1 MKRSEVAKD
10 IIRDFL
16 VIFASII
23 IIITVLRQIFMPELA
38 FDLISIYT
46 IMGFSLLG
54 ALTGLMLYAP
64 NEVSEQA
71 MRVRILIHFLL
82 LEILLITL
90 ASLIGVVASV
100 SAALLF
106 ALQIAVVYA
115 IVRLLSYEKDKKEA
129 EQINE
134 RLKVVKQDIRE

>member
-38 FDLISIYT
+38 FDLTSIYT

-64 NEVSEQA
+64 DEVSEQA
-71 MRVRILIHFLL
+71 MRVRIVIHFLL
-82 LEILLITL
+82 LELLLITL
-90 ASLIGVVASV
+90 ASLIGAVASV

>member
-1 MKRSEVAKD
+1 
-10 IIRDFL
+10 
-16 VIFASII
+16 
-23 IIITVLRQIFMPELA
+23 MPELA
-38 FDLISIYT
+38 FDLTSIYT

-64 NEVSEQA
+64 DEVSEQA
-71 MRVRILIHFLL
+71 MRVRIVIHFLL
-82 LEILLITL
+82 LELLLITL

-100 SAALLF
+100 SAALLLV
-106 ALQIAVVYA
+106 LQIAVVYA

-134 RLKVVKQDIRE
+134 RLKAVKQDIRE

>member
-1 MKRSEVAKD
+1 MKLSEFVKD

-16 VIFASII
+16 IIFASII
-23 IIITVLRQIFMPELA
+23 IIITVLRQIYAPELA

-54 ALTGLMLYAP
+54 ALTGIILYVP
-64 NEVSEQA
+64 HGISERA
-71 MRVRILIHFLL
+71 MRARIVVHFLT
-82 LEILLITL
+82 LEILLISL
-90 ASLIGVVASV
+90 ASLIGVVTGMSG
-100 SAALLF
+100 ALLL

-115 IVRLLSYEKDKKEA
+115 VVRVLSYGKDKKEA

-134 RLKVVKQDIRE
+134 RLKAVKQEIHE

>member
-1 MKRSEVAKD
+1 MKRSEVVKD

-54 ALTGLMLYAP
+54 ALTGMMLYAP

-71 MRVRILIHFLL
+71 MRVRIVIHFLL
-82 LEILLITL
+82 LEILLIAL
-90 ASLIGVVASV
+90 ASLIGVIASV

-134 RLKVVKQDIRE
+134 RLKAVKQEIRG

>member
-23 IIITVLRQIFMPELA
+23 IIITVLRQIYMPELA
-38 FDLISIYT
+38 FDLMSIYT

-64 NEVSEQA
+64 DGVSEQA
-71 MRVRILIHFLL
+71 MRVRIGIHFLL
-82 LEILLITL
+82 LELLLIAL

-100 SAALLF
+100 SAALLL
-106 ALQIAVVYA
+106 ALQIAIVYA

-134 RLKVVKQDIRE
+134 RLKAVKQETCE

>member
-54 ALTGLMLYAP
+54 ALTGMMLYAP
-64 NEVSEQA
+64 NGVSEQA
-71 MRVRILIHFLL
+71 MRVRIVIHFLL
-82 LEILLITL
+82 LEILLIAL

-100 SAALLF
+100 SAALLL

-134 RLKVVKQDIRE
+134 RLKAVKQDIRG

>member
-54 ALTGLMLYAP
+54 ALTGMMLYAP
-64 NEVSEQA
+64 DEVSEQA
-71 MRVRILIHFLL
+71 MRVRIVIHFLL
-82 LEILLITL
+82 LELLLISL

-100 SAALLF
+100 SAALLL

-134 RLKVVKQDIRE
+134 RLKAVKQDIRE

>member
-1 MKRSEVAKD
+1 MKLSEIAKD

-23 IIITVLRQIFMPELA
+23 IIITVLRQIYIPELA

-54 ALTGLMLYAP
+54 ALTGILWYTP
-64 NEVSEQA
+64 HEISERA
-71 MRVRILIHFLL
+71 MRVRIVIHFLL
-82 LEILLITL
+82 LEILLIGL
-90 ASLIGVVASV
+90 ASLIGVVNDV
-100 SAALLF
+100 SGALLL

-115 IVRLLSYEKDKKEA
+115 IVRVLSYEKDKKEA
-129 EQINE
+129 DQINE
-134 RLKVVKQDIRE
+134 RLKAVKQENHE

>member
-23 IIITVLRQIFMPELA
+23 IIITVLRQIFIPELA

-64 NEVSEQA
+64 EEVSERA
-71 MRVRILIHFLL
+71 MRVRIVIHFLL
-82 LEILLITL
+82 LELLLITL
-90 ASLIGVVASV
+90 ASLIGAVASV

-129 EQINE
+129 GQINE
-134 RLKVVKQDIRE
+134 RLKAVKQEVRE

>member
-23 IIITVLRQIFMPELA
+23 ILITVLRQIYMPELA
-38 FDLISIYT
+38 FDLMSIYT
-46 IMGFSLLG
+46 VMGFSLLG
-54 ALTGLMLYAP
+54 ALTGLILYTP
-64 NEVSEQA
+64 HEVSEQA
-71 MRVRILIHFLL
+71 MRVRIVLHFVL
-82 LEILLITL
+82 LETLLIAL

-100 SAALLF
+100 SAALLL

-129 EQINE
+129 ARINE
-134 RLKVVKQDIRE
+134 RLKAVKQETCE

>member
-23 IIITVLRQIFMPELA
+23 IIIAVLRQIFIPELA

-54 ALTGLMLYAP
+54 ALTGLMLYVP
-64 NEVSEQA
+64 DGVSERA
-71 MRVRILIHFLL
+71 MRVRIVIHFLL
-82 LEILLITL
+82 LELLLITL
-90 ASLIGVVASV
+90 ASLIGAVASV

-134 RLKVVKQDIRE
+134 RLRAVKQEVRE

>member
-23 IIITVLRQIFMPELA
+23 IIITVLRQIFIPELA

-64 NEVSEQA
+64 EEVSERA
-71 MRVRILIHFLL
+71 MRVRIVIHFLL
-82 LEILLITL
+82 LELLLITL
-90 ASLIGVVASV
+90 ASLIGAVASV

-134 RLKVVKQDIRE
+134 RLRAVKQEVRE

>member
-1 MKRSEVAKD
+1 MKLSEFIKD

-16 VIFASII
+16 IIFASIM
-23 IIITVLRQIFMPELA
+23 IIITVLRQIYIPELA

-54 ALTGLMLYAP
+54 ALTGIIWYTP
-64 NEVSEQA
+64 HEISERA
-71 MRVRILIHFLL
+71 MRVRIVVHFLT
-82 LEILLITL
+82 LEILLIAL
-90 ASLIGVVASV
+90 ASLIGVVTGV
-100 SAALLF
+100 PGALLL

-115 IVRLLSYEKDKKEA
+115 VVRVLSYGKDKKEA

-134 RLKVVKQDIRE
+134 RLKAVKQEIHD

>member
-64 NEVSEQA
+64 DGVSEQA
-71 MRVRILIHFLL
+71 MRVRIVIHFLL
-82 LEILLITL
+82 LELLLITL
-90 ASLIGVVASV
+90 ASLIGAVASV

-134 RLKVVKQDIRE
+134 RLKVVKQDTRE

>member
-1 MKRSEVAKD
+1 MKLSEIAKD

-23 IIITVLRQIFMPELA
+23 IIITVLRQIYIPELA

-54 ALTGLMLYAP
+54 ALTGILWYTP
-64 NEVSEQA
+64 HEISERA
-71 MRVRILIHFLL
+71 MRVRIVVHFLL
-82 LEILLITL
+82 LEILLIGL
-90 ASLIGVVASV
+90 ASLIGVVNDV
-100 SAALLF
+100 SGALLL

-115 IVRLLSYEKDKKEA
+115 IVRVLSYEKDKKEA
-129 EQINE
+129 DQINE
-134 RLKVVKQDIRE
+134 RLKAVKQENHE

>member
-64 NEVSEQA
+64 DGMSERA
-71 MRVRILIHFLL
+71 MRVRIVIHFLL
-82 LEILLITL
+82 LELLLITL
-90 ASLIGVVASV
+90 ASLIGAVASV

-129 EQINE
+129 ELINE
-134 RLKVVKQDIRE
+134 RLKAVKQDIRE

>member
-38 FDLISIYT
+38 FDLTSIYT

-64 NEVSEQA
+64 DGVSEQA
-71 MRVRILIHFLL
+71 MRVRIVIHFLL
-82 LEILLITL
+82 LELLLITL
-90 ASLIGVVASV
+90 ASLIGAVASV

>member
-1 MKRSEVAKD
+1 MKRSEVVKD

-54 ALTGLMLYAP
+54 ALTGMMLYAP

-71 MRVRILIHFLL
+71 MRVRIVIHFLL
-82 LEILLITL
+82 LEILLIAL
-90 ASLIGVVASV
+90 ASLIGVIASL

-134 RLKVVKQDIRE
+134 RLKAVKQDIRG

>member
-1 MKRSEVAKD
+1 MKRSEVVKD

-54 ALTGLMLYAP
+54 ALTGMMLYAP

-71 MRVRILIHFLL
+71 MRVRIVIHFLL
-82 LEILLITL
+82 LEILLIAL
-90 ASLIGVVASV
+90 ASLIGVIASV

-134 RLKVVKQDIRE
+134 RLKAVKQDIRG

>member
-10 IIRDFL
+10 ILRDFL

-64 NEVSEQA
+64 DGVSEQG
-71 MRVRILIHFLL
+71 VRIRIGIHFLL
-82 LEILLITL
+82 LELLLITL

-100 SAALLF
+100 SAALL
-106 ALQIAVVYA
+106 L
-115 IVRLLSYEKDKKEA
+115 
-129 EQINE
+129 
-134 RLKVVKQDIRE
+134 

>member
-38 FDLISIYT
+38 FDLTSIYT

-64 NEVSEQA
+64 DEVSEQA
-71 MRVRILIHFLL
+71 MRVRIVIHFLL
-82 LEILLITL
+82 LELLLITL

-100 SAALLF
+100 SAALLLV
-106 ALQIAVVYA
+106 LQIAVVYA

-134 RLKVVKQDIRE
+134 RLKAVKQDIRE

>member
-1 MKRSEVAKD
+1 MKRSEVVKD

-54 ALTGLMLYAP
+54 ALTGMMLYAP

-71 MRVRILIHFLL
+71 MRVRIVIHFLL
-82 LEILLITL
+82 LEILLIAL

-134 RLKVVKQDIRE
+134 RLKAVKQDIRG

>member
-1 MKRSEVAKD
+1 MKRSEYARE

-16 VIFASII
+16 IIFASII
-23 IIITVLRQIFMPELA
+23 IIITVLRQIYMPELA

-64 NEVSEQA
+64 DGVSEQA
-71 MRVRILIHFLL
+71 MRVRIVLHFVL
-82 LEILLITL
+82 LETLLVAL

-100 SAALLF
+100 SAALLL
-106 ALQIAVVYA
+106 ALQIAIIYA

-129 EQINE
+129 ARINE
-134 RLKVVKQDIRE
+134 RLKAVKQEVRE

>member
-64 NEVSEQA
+64 DEVSEQA
-71 MRVRILIHFLL
+71 MRVRIVIHFLL
-82 LEILLITL
+82 LELLLITL
-90 ASLIGVVASV
+90 ASLIGAVASV

-134 RLKVVKQDIRE
+134 RLKAVKQEVRE

>member
-1 MKRSEVAKD
+1 MKRSEVVKD

-64 NEVSEQA
+64 DEVSEQA
-71 MRVRILIHFLL
+71 MRVRIVIHFLL
-82 LEILLITL
+82 LELLLITL
-90 ASLIGVVASV
+90 ASLIGAVASV

-134 RLKVVKQDIRE
+134 RLKAVKQEVRE

>member
-23 IIITVLRQIFMPELA
+23 IIITVLRQIFIPELA

-64 NEVSEQA
+64 EEVSERA
-71 MRVRILIHFLL
+71 MRVRIVIHFLL
-82 LEILLITL
+82 LELLLITL
-90 ASLIGVVASV
+90 ASLIGAVASV

-134 RLKVVKQDIRE
+134 RLKAVKQEVRE

>member
-64 NEVSEQA
+64 DEVSEQA
-71 MRVRILIHFLL
+71 MRVRIVIHFLL
-82 LEILLITL
+82 LELLLISL

-100 SAALLF
+100 SAALLL

>member
-54 ALTGLMLYAP
+54 ALTGIILYAP
-64 NEVSEQA
+64 HRISEKA
-71 MRVRILIHFLL
+71 MRVRIIIHFLL
-82 LEILLITL
+82 LELLLISL
-90 ASLIGVVASV
+90 ASCIGAVTSISGAF
-100 SAALLF
+100 LL
-106 ALQIAVVYA
+106 AIQIAVVYA
-115 IVRLLSYEKDKKEA
+115 IVRVLSYGKDKKEA

-134 RLKVVKQDIRE
+134 RLKALKQEM

>member
-1 MKRSEVAKD
+1 MKRSEVVKD

-54 ALTGLMLYAP
+54 ALTGMMLYAP
-64 NEVSEQA
+64 NGVSEQA

-82 LEILLITL
+82 LEILLIAL

-100 SAALLF
+100 SAALLL
-106 ALQIAVVYA
+106 ALQIAVVYS

-134 RLKVVKQDIRE
+134 RLKAVKQDIRG